1 AEQNS
6 AYQSLLMMNGE
17 HTEFNRLLG
26 LGNNLLMARQGL
38 VNAPVRLP
46 QVDLTTQQTA
56 ALEKSRRDL
65 ALSKL
70 KGEDKERARLGYA
83 ADDLGLTN
91 DP

>member
-1 AEQNS
+1 
-6 AYQSLLMMNGE
+6 MMNGE

-38 VNAPVRLP
+38 VNAPLRLP

-83 ADDLGLTN
+83 ADDLGL
-91 DP
+91 